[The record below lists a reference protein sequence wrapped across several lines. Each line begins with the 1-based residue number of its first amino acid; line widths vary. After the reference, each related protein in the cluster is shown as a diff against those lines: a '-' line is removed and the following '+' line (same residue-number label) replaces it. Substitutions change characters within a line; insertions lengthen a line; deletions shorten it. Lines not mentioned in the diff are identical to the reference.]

1 MKNVLTKEA
10 KIGLATI
17 VSLALL
23 YFGVNYLK
31 GINLFQPVN
40 HYYVTFDNVKDVTIS
55 SPVYVE
61 GFKVGLVRDIKYD
74 YTTTDKVT
82 VEISLEEE
90 MKINKGSYITIVR
103 SLLSGGE
110 LHIHLN
116 KYVKDYLQ
124 IGGTIEGR
132 MSDDIMGTVQ
142 DKLLPQVIELMPKI
156 DSILLG
162 LQTIVNHPAL
172 MQSLNQIERTT
183 GNLEASTQQLN
194 RLLNKDVPVIVSDLK
209 IITSNFAEVSTELKG
224 LDLQTTYNSMN
235 AMMNNLKLTT
245 DRLNSTDNSM
255 GLLLNDK
262 ALYEN
267 LNSTADNA
275 AKLMID
281 LKQNPKRYVR
291 FSVF

>member
-124 IGGTIEGR
+124 TGGTIEGR

-172 MQSLNQIERTT
+172 IQSLNQIERTT

-209 IITSNFAEVSTELKG
+209 IITSNFAEVSSELKG

>member
-31 GINLFQPVN
+31 WINLFQPVN

-124 IGGTIEGR
+124 TGGTIEGR

-172 MQSLNQIERTT
+172 IQSLNQIERTT

-275 AKLMID
+275 SKLMID

>member
-116 KYVKDYLQ
+116 KYVKDYLET
-124 IGGTIEGR
+124 GGTIEGR

-142 DKLLPQVIELMPKI
+142 DKLLPQVIDLMPKI

-172 MQSLNQIERTT
+172 IQSLNQIERTT
-183 GNLEASTQQLN
+183 GNLEASTKQLN

-245 DRLNSTDNSM
+245 DRLNSTDNSI

-275 AKLMID
+275 SKLMID

>member
-156 DSILLG
+156 DSILMG
-162 LQTIVNHPAL
+162 LKTIVNHPAL

>member
-116 KYVKDYLQ
+116 KYVKDYLET
-124 IGGTIEGR
+124 GGTIEGR

-142 DKLLPQVIELMPKI
+142 DKLLPQVIDLMPKI

-172 MQSLNQIERTT
+172 IQSLNQIERTT
-183 GNLEASTQQLN
+183 GNLEASTKQLN

-209 IITSNFAEVSTELKG
+209 IITSNFAEVSSELKG

-245 DRLNSTDNSM
+245 DRLNSTDNSI

-275 AKLMID
+275 SKLMID

>member
-124 IGGTIEGR
+124 TGGTIEGR

-162 LQTIVNHPAL
+162 LQT
-172 MQSLNQIERTT
+172 S
-183 GNLEASTQQLN
+183 
-194 RLLNKDVPVIVSDLK
+194 
-209 IITSNFAEVSTELKG
+209 
-224 LDLQTTYNSMN
+224 
-235 AMMNNLKLTT
+235 
-245 DRLNSTDNSM
+245 
-255 GLLLNDK
+255 
-262 ALYEN
+262 
-267 LNSTADNA
+267 
-275 AKLMID
+275 
-281 LKQNPKRYVR
+281 
-291 FSVF
+291 

>member
-124 IGGTIEGR
+124 TGGTIEGR

>member
-156 DSILLG
+156 DSILMG

-209 IITSNFAEVSTELKG
+209 IITSNFEEVSTELKG

>member
-156 DSILLG
+156 DSILMG

>member
-124 IGGTIEGR
+124 TGGTIEGR

-172 MQSLNQIERTT
+172 IQSLNQIERTT

-275 AKLMID
+275 SKLMID

>member
-1 MKNVLTKEA
+1 
-10 KIGLATI
+10 LATI

-116 KYVKDYLQ
+116 KYVKDYLET
-124 IGGTIEGR
+124 GGTIEGR

-142 DKLLPQVIELMPKI
+142 DKLLPQVIDLMPKI

-172 MQSLNQIERTT
+172 IQSLNQIERTT
-183 GNLEASTQQLN
+183 GNLEASTKQLN

-275 AKLMID
+275 SKLMID

>member
-172 MQSLNQIERTT
+172 IQSLNQIERTT

>member
-172 MQSLNQIERTT
+172 IQSLNQIERTT

-209 IITSNFAEVSTELKG
+209 IITSNFAVVSTELQG

>member
-124 IGGTIEGR
+124 TGGTIEGR

-172 MQSLNQIERTT
+172 IQSLNQIERTT

-255 GLLLNDK
+255 GILLNDK

-275 AKLMID
+275 SKLMID

>member
-1 MKNVLTKEA
+1 
-10 KIGLATI
+10 
-17 VSLALL
+17 
-23 YFGVNYLK
+23 
-31 GINLFQPVN
+31 
-40 HYYVTFDNVKDVTIS
+40 
-55 SPVYVE
+55 
-61 GFKVGLVRDIKYD
+61 
-74 YTTTDKVT
+74 
-82 VEISLEEE
+82 
-90 MKINKGSYITIVR
+90 
-103 SLLSGGE
+103 
-110 LHIHLN
+110 
-116 KYVKDYLQ
+116 
-124 IGGTIEGR
+124 

>member
-90 MKINKGSYITIVR
+90 MKNNKGSYITIVR

-172 MQSLNQIERTT
+172 IQSLNQIERTT

>member
-124 IGGTIEGR
+124 TGGTIEGR

-156 DSILLG
+156 DSILMG

>member
-156 DSILLG
+156 DSILMG

-275 AKLMID
+275 SKLMID

>member
-116 KYVKDYLQ
+116 KYVKDYLET
-124 IGGTIEGR
+124 GGTIEGR

-142 DKLLPQVIELMPKI
+142 DKLLPQVIDLMPKI

-172 MQSLNQIERTT
+172 IQSLNQIERTT

-245 DRLNSTDNSM
+245 DRLNSTDNSI

-275 AKLMID
+275 SKLMID

>member
-172 MQSLNQIERTT
+172 IQSLNQIERTT
-183 GNLEASTQQLN
+183 GILEASTQQLN

>member
-124 IGGTIEGR
+124 TGGTIEGR

-156 DSILLG
+156 DSILMG

-275 AKLMID
+275 SKLMID

>member
-1 MKNVLTKEA
+1 MKNVFTKEA

-124 IGGTIEGR
+124 TGGTIEGR

-172 MQSLNQIERTT
+172 IQSLNQIERTT

>member
-1 MKNVLTKEA
+1 
-10 KIGLATI
+10 
-17 VSLALL
+17 
-23 YFGVNYLK
+23 
-31 GINLFQPVN
+31 
-40 HYYVTFDNVKDVTIS
+40 
-55 SPVYVE
+55 
-61 GFKVGLVRDIKYD
+61 
-74 YTTTDKVT
+74 

-124 IGGTIEGR
+124 TGGTIEGR

-172 MQSLNQIERTT
+172 IQSLNQIERTT